1 MYKVLNFLSIG
12 LQEEMLPYS
21 FYVSDEELLVPVGT
35 YLETN
40 NGNHSIKLRFCC
52 VTLMSLFKYVLTNLC
67 FFNSVCGDG
76 VDHSLST
83 TSCVSNSSS

>member
-35 YLETN
+35 YLEKN
-40 NGNHSIKLRFCC
+40 QGNHSIKLGLLCH
-52 VTLMSLFKYVLTNLC
+52 SYV
-67 FFNSVCGDG
+67 SV
-76 VDHSLST
+76 
-83 TSCVSNSSS
+83 

>member
-35 YLETN
+35 YLENN
-40 NGNHSIKLRFCC
+40 NGNHSIKLRFLC
-52 VTLMSLFKYVLTNLC
+52 VLTNLC